1 MANSTLAL
9 LTQLR
14 LKQPD
19 IWGWSLG
26 GSVAYALLAYHGGE
40 AVSSCQRLH
49 AVVERGRGVTRFTA
63 VEV

>member
-9 LTQLR
+9 LTQLK

-40 AVSSCQRLH
+40 AVQLMSFLLSLH
-49 AVVERGRGVTRFTA
+49 TEPCVV
-63 VEV
+63 